1 LDVSSG
7 EVVAL
12 LGRNGVGKT
21 TTIRTTV
28 GLVRS
33 SGGSIT
39 FKDTPVQNEPPHKR
53 ARRGIGLVPQG
64 RGIFPN
70 LSVQEHL
77 LLPPQRKQQ
86 DGQQW
91 PLEEVYEL
99 FPRLKQRERNAG
111 NQLSGG
117 EQQMLSIA
125 RALRGG
131 PELLLLDEP
140 SEGLSPMMVE
150 RVGEIL
156 RQLKQH
162 SLPILLVEQNLN
174 LALSVADRVYIM
186 NKGMIVHE
194 SVAPELAE
202 DKETQHRFLGV

>member
-1 LDVSSG
+1 VLSLREVHAHYGNSHVLQGVSLDVSSG

-86 DGQQW
+86 DG
-91 PLEEVYEL
+91 
-99 FPRLKQRERNAG
+99 
-111 NQLSGG
+111 
-117 EQQMLSIA
+117 
-125 RALRGG
+125 
-131 PELLLLDEP
+131 
-140 SEGLSPMMVE
+140 
-150 RVGEIL
+150 
-156 RQLKQH
+156 
-162 SLPILLVEQNLN
+162 
-174 LALSVADRVYIM
+174 
-186 NKGMIVHE
+186 
-194 SVAPELAE
+194 
-202 DKETQHRFLGV
+202 